1 MPDPLDALR
10 LPLTPLAPRR
20 QFAVELRRRIE
31 AELRGPQPE
40 GEADM
45 PTATVHATIT
55 PYLIVDGA
63 ADALT
68 WYAENL
74 GARETYRL
82 EMPDGRIGHA
92 SMQIGESEFHLAD
105 EYPEMGIVGPGDRRS
120 PVSFTVQVADVD
132 AAFDRVVA
140 AGATVEREVR
150 DEFYGARA
158 GSFRDPFGHS
168 WTVSKHIRDVPD
180 DEIQASVRDDNVT

>member
-20 QFAVELRRRIE
+20 QFAEELRRRIE
-31 AELRGPQPE
+31 SELRGPEPE
-40 GEADM
+40 GETAV
-45 PTATVHATIT
+45 PTTTAHATIT
-55 PYLIVDGA
+55 AYLIVDGA

-92 SMQIGESEFHLAD
+92 TMQIAESEFNLAD

-120 PVSFTVQVADVD
+120 PVSFTIQVDDAD
-132 AAFDRVVA
+132 AAFDRAVG
-140 AGATVEREVR
+140 AGATVERPVE
-150 DEFYGARA
+150 DQFYGART
-158 GSFRDPFGHS
+158 GTFRDPFGHS
-168 WTVSKHIRDVPD
+168 WTVSKPLRDVPEE
-180 DEIQASVRDDNVT
+180 EIQRAVRDDS